1 MLAVI
6 TSTESQVF
14 IHLLIVNSV
23 YCKFIQMYTR
33 QEEYIQCF
41 NQILS
46 IHYNLFL
53 VLQSRFCS
61 NLGLPNSVQRAAT
74 YIAKRAAELD
84 LCSGRSPISVAA
96 AAIYMASQA
105 SAQKKTQK
113 GQFLLVTGFRQVII
127 LSFLMFCSRNF
138 IGVGP
143 VKQLTWFCYLI
154 ETFYSSIYIHLFK
167 LS

>member
-113 GQFLLVTGFRQVII
+113 GQFLF
-127 LSFLMFCSRNF
+127 FAA
-138 IGVGP
+138 
-143 VKQLTWFCYLI
+143 
-154 ETFYSSIYIHLFK
+154 IHLFVGRHLVNSVLIK
-167 LS
+167 YHFYWCIVGSHFRSLVVCS